1 MIEHVSR
8 DLIQAVVW
16 NKCALTIARQS
27 IRWNGQNM
35 RWETSPLDVSRGAGM
50 IGVPVPAAR
59 GGTAFGTGEI
69 RQSRYIVVS
78 GRSSGCAMGVHFRHR
93 DPGTIR
99 FAGRRSKARPASRR
113 WRLPGG
119 RGSVGAKPFEGGTRR
134 RVRRRGLCG
143 ASPVCPGCGGSGNH
157 RVMKK
162 AAGPPPP
169 FVDLTFRCVGNS

>member
-1 MIEHVSR
+1 
-8 DLIQAVVW
+8 LIHAVVW

-69 RQSRYIVVS
+69 RQGATLLFPVARPDAPWASIFAIEIPAPS
-78 GRSSGCAMGVHFRHR
+78 GSPAAGQRQGRHR
-93 DPGTIR
+93 ADGGCR
-99 FAGRRSKARPASRR
+99 
-113 WRLPGG
+113 GG

-157 RVMKK
+157 RAMKK
-162 AAGPPPP
+162 AAGSPPP
-169 FVDLTFRCVGNS
+169 FVDLTFRCVDNS